1 MAATVSFVLSSFEL
15 SRKCPGNL
23 WRPLLLA
30 KQYILLLE
38 EKIKIRGK
46 HNTFLSQGKVE
57 KSNTLTFLT

>member
-15 SRKCPGNL
+15 SRKCPENL

-30 KQYILLLE
+30 QQYILLLG
-38 EKIKIRGK
+38 EKIKIHGK